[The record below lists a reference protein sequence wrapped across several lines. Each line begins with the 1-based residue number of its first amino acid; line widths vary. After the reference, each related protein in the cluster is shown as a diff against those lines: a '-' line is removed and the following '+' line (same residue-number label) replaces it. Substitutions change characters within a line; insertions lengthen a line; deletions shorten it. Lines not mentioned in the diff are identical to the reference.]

1 MFSLTISFMVIF
13 ILGKLTFLGTHL
25 NLIIVMFCSEQV
37 LPCYRAAASLR
48 SLSARVALS
57 CTEHTAFI
65 SDLLCHWG
73 PVWRPLGSWTILSLS
88 PLCWPHW
95 GTTTWRGGDC
105 PCLSLDIAFT
115 PTAEQPCLCTG
126 TRTFIKPLC
135 SGMLFYVIIRSSE
148 LISLSNLGMGHSN
161 KSAPKTW
168 RIVSQRKCSN
178 TTDLKFGMPVTF
190 STGTA
195 HLCLCTAQSWGR
207 HTKQCE

>member
-25 NLIIVMFCSEQV
+25 NLIIVMFCSERV

-73 PVWRPLGSWTILSLS
+73 PVWRLLGSWTILSLS

-115 PTAEQPCLCTG
+115 PFHCRAALSVHWHQDFYQ
-126 TRTFIKPLC
+126 TFVLWHAILH
-135 SGMLFYVIIRSSE
+135 
-148 LISLSNLGMGHSN
+148 NN
-161 KSAPKTW
+161 
-168 RIVSQRKCSN
+168 
-178 TTDLKFGMPVTF
+178 
-190 STGTA
+190 
-195 HLCLCTAQSWGR
+195 
-207 HTKQCE
+207 